1 MNRKL
6 IPAMALSA
14 ILAVG
19 GCSSEKKETDDSS
32 AGVDVDL
39 VYLNHPPVQPVL
51 KDIEKVLA
59 GYKEKVSVTRYDADT
74 SEGKKF
80 ADKHSL
86 TGHVAI
92 AVLIDGRVSFKGF
105 PTGEAPIKSAEGD
118 WEIEDL
124 DAALQQR
131 TKSG

>member
-6 IPAMALSA
+6 IPALALSA
-14 ILAVG
+14 VLAAA
-19 GCSSEKKETDDSS
+19 GCSADKEAADDSS
-32 AGVDVDL
+32 TGVHVDL

-51 KDIEKVLA
+51 KDIDQVLA
-59 GYKEKVSVTRYDADT
+59 EYKGKISVSRHEADT
-74 SEGKKF
+74 PEGKEF
-80 ADKHSL
+80 TDKHDL

-92 AVLIDGRVSFKGF
+92 AVVIDGKVSFKGF

-118 WEIEDL
+118 WELEDL

-131 TKSG
+131 TKG

>member
-6 IPAMALSA
+6 IPALVLSA
-14 ILAVG
+14 VLAAA
-19 GCSSEKKETDDSS
+19 GCSADQEKADDSS
-32 AGVDVDL
+32 TGVDVDL

-51 KDIEKVLA
+51 KDIDQVLA
-59 GYKEKVSVTRYDADT
+59 DYEGKVSVSRYDADT
-74 SEGKKF
+74 PEGKEF
-80 ADKHSL
+80 TDEHDL

-92 AVLIDGRVSFKGF
+92 AVLIDGKVSFKGF

-124 DAALQQR
+124 DAALRQR
-131 TKSG
+131 TKG

>member
-6 IPAMALSA
+6 IPALVLSA
-14 ILAVG
+14 VLAAA
-19 GCSSEKKETDDSS
+19 GCSGEDQEKADDPST
-32 AGVDVDL
+32 GVDVDL

-51 KDIEKVLA
+51 KDIEQVLA
-59 GYKEKVSVTRYDADT
+59 DYKGKVSVSRYDADT
-74 SEGKKF
+74 PEGKDF
-80 ADKHSL
+80 TDEHDL

-92 AVLIDGRVSFKGF
+92 AVLIDGKVSFKGF

-124 DAALQQR
+124 DDALRQR
-131 TKSG
+131 TKG

>member
-6 IPAMALSA
+6 IAALALSA
-14 ILAVG
+14 VLAAAGCG
-19 GCSSEKKETDDSS
+19 GEDKGKADKSA

-51 KDIEKVLA
+51 KDIEEVLA
-59 GYKEKVSVTRYDADT
+59 GYEGKVSVSRYDADT
-74 SEGKKF
+74 PAGKEF
-80 ADKHSL
+80 TDEHDL

-92 AVLIDGRVSFKGF
+92 AVVIDGKVSFKGF
-105 PTGEAPIKSAEGD
+105 PAGEAPVKSAEGD

-124 DAALQQR
+124 DAALRQR
-131 TKSG
+131 TKG